1 MTENN
6 IQEEKRS
13 LNFIEQIVEA
23 DLAEGKNGGRL
34 QTRFPPE
41 PNGYLH
47 IGHAKAIALDFGI
60 AKKYGGVCN
69 LRMDDTNP
77 QKEDMEYVRAI
88 EHDIEWLGFKW
99 GKVLYASDYFQ
110 ELWDL
115 AVELI
120 KRGKAYV
127 DEQSAEEIAAQKGT
141 PTTPGIES
149 PYRNRPVE
157 ESLKLFEEMNSGNVE
172 PGKMVLRAKID
183 MTSDNMHFRDPIMY
197 RVLNMP
203 HWRTGNKWNAYPMYD
218 YTHGQCDYWEGVT
231 HSLCTLEFVSHRPL
245 YDLFVDWAKE
255 VDHDLGK
262 HPELNPADNW
272 DINDYRSRQTEFNKL
287 NLTHILLS
295 KRNLLILVNEHV
307 VDGWDD
313 PRMPTISAFRR
324 KGYSPESILAFI
336 DKIGYTKFDALNQMS
351 LFESAVREDLNKRA
365 MRVSAVLD
373 PVKLVITNFPEG
385 KTEVYN
391 AVNNPENEADGT
403 HEIEFS
409 RELWIER
416 DDFMEDAP
424 KKFFRLGPGKEVR
437 LKNSYIIRC
446 PETDCCKKD
455 ADGNVVEVYAELIP
469 ETKTGEANS
478 NMKIKG
484 KTIHWVSCN
493 HCLEAE
499 VRNYDR
505 LWMVENPRDEVAAY
519 SKEQGKDRIDID
531 DMRKFLNP
539 DSLEI
544 KKAYVEK
551 WCSTRKPLDYLQF
564 QRIGYYTLDYTS
576 TPDHLVFN
584 KTVGLKD
591 TWKPANA

>member
-1 MTENN
+1 MAINEENAV
-6 IQEEKRS
+6 EEKKS
-13 LNFIEQIVEA
+13 LNFIEQIVVS
-23 DLAEGKNGGRL
+23 DLAKGKNGGRL

-77 QKEDMEYVRAI
+77 QKEDTEYVEAI
-88 EHDIEWLGFKW
+88 KKDIEWLGFKW
-99 GKVLYASDYFQ
+99 GNIYYASDYFQ
-110 ELWDL
+110 QLWDL
-115 AVELI
+115 AVALI
-120 KRGKAYV
+120 KQGKAYV
-127 DEQSAEEIAAQKGT
+127 DEQTAEQIAEQKGT
-141 PTTPGIES
+141 PTTPGTES
-149 PYRNRPVE
+149 PFRNRPVE
-157 ESLKLFEEMNSGNVE
+157 ENLRLFEEMNSGNME

-183 MTSDNMHFRDPIMY
+183 MASDNMHFRDPIIY
-197 RVLNMP
+197 RVLNIL

-218 YTHGQCDYWEGVT
+218 FTHGQCDYWEGVT
-231 HSLCTLEFVSHRPL
+231 HSLCTLEFEPHRPL

-255 VDHDLGK
+255 VAGDDKPLD
-262 HPELNPADNW
+262 DN
-272 DINDYRSRQTEFNKL
+272 RPQQTEFNKL

-295 KRNLLILVNEHV
+295 KRNLLILVKEGV
-307 VDGWDD
+307 VNGWDD
-313 PRMPTISAFRR
+313 PRMPTICGFRR
-324 KGYSPESILAFI
+324 RGYSPEGILAFI
-336 DKIGYTKFDALNQMS
+336 DKIGYTKYDALNQMS
-351 LFESAVREDLNKRA
+351 LFESALRDDLNKRA
-365 MRVSAVLD
+365 LRVSAVVN
-373 PVKLVITNFPEG
+373 PVKLVLTNVPEG
-385 KTEVYN
+385 TVEVYK
-391 AVNNPENEADGT
+391 AQNNPENEADGT
-403 HEIEFS
+403 HDIEFS

-446 PETDCCKKD
+446 PEENCCKKD
-455 ADGNVVEVYAELIP
+455 AEGNIVEIYAEIIP
-469 ETKTGEANS
+469 ETKTGEANA

-519 SKEQGKDRIDID
+519 SKEQGKIRIDID
-531 DMRKFLNP
+531 DMRKFINP
-539 DSLEI
+539 DSLET

-551 WCSTRKPLDYLQF
+551 FLATTKPLDYLQF
-564 QRIGYYTLDYTS
+564 QRIGYYTPDYDS
-576 TPDHLVFN
+576 TPDHLIFN

-591 TWKPANA
+591 TWKK

>member
-1 MTENN
+1 MTE
-6 IQEEKRS
+6 IEEKNEGQEKS
-13 LNFIEQIVEA
+13 LNFIEQKIEQ
-23 DLAEGKNGGRL
+23 DLAEGKNGGRV

-47 IGHAKAIALDFGI
+47 IGHAKAIALDFGV
-60 AKKYGGVCN
+60 AEKYNGVCN
-69 LRMDDTNP
+69 LRLDDTNP
-77 QKEDMEYVRAI
+77 QKEDIEYVKAI
-88 EHDIEWLGFKW
+88 EKDIEWLGFKW

-110 ELWDL
+110 QLWDF

-127 DEQSAEEIAAQKGT
+127 DEQTAEEIAQQKGT
-141 PTTPGIES
+141 PTTPGKES

-157 ESLKLFEEMNSGNVE
+157 ESLALFNEMNSGKME

-183 MTSDNMHFRDPIMY
+183 MASDNMHFRDPIIY
-197 RVLNMP
+197 RVLNIP

-218 YTHGQCDYWEGVT
+218 FTHGQCDYWEGVT
-231 HSLCTLEFVSHRPL
+231 HSICTLEFVSHRPL

-255 VDHDLGK
+255 CAGDDKPLD
-262 HPELNPADNW
+262 DN
-272 DINDYRSRQTEFNKL
+272 RPRQTEFNKL

-295 KRNLLILVNEHV
+295 KRNLLMLVNEGV
-307 VDGWDD
+307 VNGWDD

-324 KGYSPESILAFI
+324 RGYSPEGIKAFI

-351 LFESAVREDLNKRA
+351 LFESAIRDDLNKRA
-365 MRVSAVLD
+365 QRVSAVVN
-373 PVKLVITNFPEG
+373 PVKLVITNFPED
-385 KTEVYN
+385 KTEVYT
-391 AVNNPENEADGT
+391 AINNPENEADGT

-455 ADGNVVEVYAELIP
+455 ENGNIIEIYAELIP
-469 ETKTGEANS
+469 ETKTGEANC

-484 KTIHWVSCN
+484 KTIHWVSCK

-505 LWMVENPRDEVAAY
+505 LWMVENPRDEVSAY
-519 SKEQGKDRIDID
+519 SKEQGKDRIDIE
-531 DMRKFLNP
+531 DMRHFINP
-539 DSLEI
+539 DSLEV

-551 WCSTRKPLDYLQF
+551 YCAEFKPLDYLQF
-564 QRIGYYTLDYTS
+564 QRVGYYTPDYDS

-591 TWKPANA
+591 NWK

>member
-1 MTENN
+1 MAINEENKN
-6 IQEEKRS
+6 EEKKS
-13 LNFIEQIVEA
+13 LSFVEQIVEE
-23 DLAEGKNGGRL
+23 DLKEGKNGGRI

-77 QKEDMEYVRAI
+77 QKEDTEYVEAI
-88 EHDIEWLGFKW
+88 KRDIEWLGFKW
-99 GKVLYASDYFQ
+99 GNIYYASDYFQ
-110 ELWDL
+110 KLWDL
-115 AVELI
+115 AVALI
-120 KRGKAYV
+120 KEGKAYV
-127 DEQSAEEIAAQKGT
+127 DEQSAEQIAAQKGT
-141 PTTPGIES
+141 PTTPGTES
-149 PYRNRPVE
+149 PFRNRPAE
-157 ESLKLFEEMNSGNVE
+157 ESLRLFEEMNSGKME

-183 MTSDNMHFRDPIMY
+183 MASDNMHFRDPIIY
-197 RVLNMP
+197 RVLNIP

-218 YTHGQCDYWEGVT
+218 FTHGQCDYWEGVT
-231 HSLCTLEFVSHRPL
+231 HSLCTLEFESHRPL
-245 YDLFVDWAKE
+245 YDLFVDWIKQVE
-255 VDHDLGK
+255 GNDKPLD
-262 HPELNPADNW
+262 DN
-272 DINDYRSRQTEFNKL
+272 RPRQTEFNKL

-295 KRNLLILVNEHV
+295 KRNLLILVKEGIVN
-307 VDGWDD
+307 GWDD

-324 KGYSPESILAFI
+324 RGYSPEGILAFI

-351 LFESAVREDLNKRA
+351 LFESAVRDDLNKRA
-365 MRVSAVLD
+365 KRVSAVLD
-373 PVKLVITNFPEG
+373 PVKLVLTNIPED
-385 KTEVYN
+385 
-391 AVNNPENEADGT
+391 AVETYTVQNNPENEADGT

-437 LKNSYIIRC
+437 LKSSYIIRC
-446 PETDCCKKD
+446 PQENYCKKD
-455 ADGNVVEVYAELIP
+455 AEGNVIEVYAEVIP

-484 KTIHWVSCN
+484 KTIHWVSCQ

-499 VRNYDR
+499 IRNYDR
-505 LWMVENPRDEVAAY
+505 LWMVENPRDEVSAY
-519 SKEQGKDRIDID
+519 SKEQGKDRIDAQ
-531 DMRKFLNP
+531 DMLKFINP
-539 DSLEI
+539 DSLQV

-551 WCSTRKPLDYLQF
+551 YLATAKPLDYLQF
-564 QRIGYYTLDYTS
+564 QRIGYYTPDYDS
-576 TPDHLVFN
+576 TPDHLIFN

-591 TWKPANA
+591 TWAKINK